1 MQREKYPERVP
12 FRLTRMLVNAMEV
25 SGVEGN
31 YRHTCETVM
40 GVLRNNRDSLMAIL
54 EGGRFGFPL
63 NSNLIIDAF
72 AGTGALGIEAA
83 SRGHPRKVIFIEKN
97 SNAVKII
104 EENIK
109 ITKSNKL
116 FEILNI
122 DLSQITTWKF
132 EKAGLVFLDP
142 PYFSD
147 LVEKALI
154 KLKEIDAILPD
165 AVIVAEV
172 SIREKSKFI
181 KNFRILFS
189 KRLGKSMINFYKY
202 SPSFE

>member
-1 MQREKYPERVP
+1 MRIIAGKYKRRKLFTPKGIQTRPSTDRLRE
-12 FRLTRMLVNAMEV
+12 T
-25 SGVEGN
+25 
-31 YRHTCETVM
+31 
-40 GVLRNNRDSLMAIL
+40 LMAIL
-54 EGGRFGFPL
+54 EGGKFGSPL
-63 NSNLIIDAF
+63 NSNLIIDVF

-83 SRGHPRKVIFIEKN
+83 SRGHPNKVIFIEKN

-109 ITKSNKL
+109 ITKSNEL

-165 AVIVAEV
+165 AIIVAEV

-189 KRLGKSMINFYKY
+189 KKLGKSMINFYKY

>member
-1 MQREKYPERVP
+1 M
-12 FRLTRMLVNAMEV
+12 
-25 SGVEGN
+25 
-31 YRHTCETVM
+31 CI
-40 GVLRNNRDSLMAIL
+40 RD
-54 EGGRFGFPL
+54 RL
-63 NSNLIIDAF
+63 NSNLIIDVF

-83 SRGHPRKVIFIEKN
+83 SRGHPNKVIFIEKN

-109 ITKSNKL
+109 ITKSNEL

-165 AVIVAEV
+165 AIIVAEV

-189 KRLGKSMINFYKY
+189 RKLGKSMINFYKY

>member
-1 MQREKYPERVP
+1 MRIIAGKYKRRKLFTPKGIQTRPSTDRLRE
-12 FRLTRMLVNAMEV
+12 T
-25 SGVEGN
+25 
-31 YRHTCETVM
+31 
-40 GVLRNNRDSLMAIL
+40 LMAIL

-63 NSNLIIDAF
+63 NSNLIIDVF

-83 SRGHPRKVIFIEKN
+83 SRGHPNKVIFIEKN

-109 ITKSNKL
+109 ITKSNEL

-122 DLSQITTWKF
+122 DLSQIATWKF

-165 AVIVAEV
+165 AIIVAEV

-189 KRLGKSMINFYKY
+189 KKLGKSMINFYKY